1 MVSTFVCSNKVEVVS
16 IRESDNRR
24 VVEWVAM
31 SSFRFKIV
39 NDGVEAKNKD

>member
-1 MVSTFVCSNKVEVVS
+1 MSMFVCRNKVEVVS

-31 SSFRFKIV
+31 SSFSLKIV